1 MTCSL
6 KRAADFTCRI
16 TWSNSAATCIESDA
30 LLHPVF
36 GCHQQQLQHDYQKQH
51 VKPHHFLCIA
61 LVSPH
66 LQVLAASP
74 LSDYLATTAVTAN
87 TTLGQLV
94 DSKQR
99 ALLLF
104 YDQWTSPSGFKVG
117 SKVSSSL
124 HCSCHTQQLT

>member
-1 MTCSL
+1 MHCQRLTAPASGL
-6 KRAADFTCRI
+6 VVT
-16 TWSNSAATCIESDA
+16 
-30 LLHPVF
+30 
-36 GCHQQQLQHDYQKQH
+36 LQ
-51 VKPHHFLCIA
+51 FAWL
-61 LVSPH
+61 

-74 LSDYLATTAVTAN
+74 LYDHLATTVVTPN

-117 SKVSSSL
+117 SKVRRG
-124 HCSCHTQQLT
+124 QLTGDADYNLL